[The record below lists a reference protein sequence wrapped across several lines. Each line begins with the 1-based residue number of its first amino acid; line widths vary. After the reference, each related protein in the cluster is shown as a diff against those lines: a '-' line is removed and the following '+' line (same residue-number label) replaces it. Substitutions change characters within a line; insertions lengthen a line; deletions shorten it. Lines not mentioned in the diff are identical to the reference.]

1 MWTPRR
7 LVLFLVGVVGFT
19 AAFGLYARV
28 FGRLDGLPPLPPE
41 FLVRRSADDADV
53 LRPARS
59 NLIDVKLQRA
69 FGKGCAETTYNHRLE
84 LQKNGVILATNQLT
98 IEPDGRCKLKPFSI
112 AVVKERGPAAEPEV
126 HAVHADEA
134 YILFDEPV
142 KNLAEMGKRR
152 IVGCD
157 LISDPSLLSPD
168 PRAHRISCAHNRG
181 TLDAEDDLLVET
193 TGPVQYREVPANVG
207 GTLPPQV
214 RTTSAV
220 RLTDRRGQPQAT
232 TVTAQGMNIY
242 LASAPANPPPG
253 KAKAKTGSISGVRRV
268 VLPENVT
275 MNLWID
281 PKDGFL
287 APGRSKPAP
296 GSAPAE
302 RSNVQITTPG
312 PFSYEVG
319 EETDRARFDMKPAT
333 GPGQQPGFVQVVR
346 PMVRDTI
353 TLYDRLDCDALELEF
368 GHKPTGKSNEPT
380 AAKGEP
386 SANLHWVHAW
396 GEYVVLTSQADG
408 LQAHGNDLFHDAAR
422 KHSILKGRPEVVAIK
437 DGNEIHAPELVLV
450 NAEGQTG
457 AEAFARGAGYFKGQ
471 ITAQQGGND
480 GPRAIVA
487 RWRDRMHYRK
497 DDGQELIT
505 LTGAASFDDPERDQS
520 LGGEQIKVTMAP
532 DPSAPATPSQPRM
545 KPRRLE
551 VTGGVR
557 ARSAEL
563 TVRDTEL
570 LVVLFKEGPPRAKPA
585 AQVSVGSSTPAPAA
599 PVAPAPPPDVT
610 LAPPPPP
617 KPTAPTKPPLELSAR
632 SVQAT
637 LATAAGGPTELD
649 TVHCEGSVRVHQD
662 ATAPQS
668 KPVDML
674 GETLDVTRRPEG
686 HKLVVTGDEEK
697 PAEVHLPEL
706 SILGPSVEID
716 QVENVAEVH
725 GPGAMRVL
733 SATDFQGNKLA
744 KPTELCV
751 SWKQEMHFNGTL
763 ARFQGFV
770 QAHQENTRLLCHG
783 MQVTLDRTVQFNQ
796 PNAGGAKGA
805 KTANVERVVCETT
818 GQDGAAP
825 VSVVDSLRDDKGR
838 IIRYQRLES
847 RELAVFKTEGRLEA
861 PGPGEVRILQL
872 GPKNVTP
879 SPPQAPTGPRLPAP
893 KSAGPA
899 PPPEEEM
906 KLTYVR
912 FDNRLTVFNETR
924 VAKFRKN
931 VEVLHLPADDPAL
944 QLNFNALVNKLPA
957 RALYLKC
964 EQLTVFT
971 QDRDAKKGH
980 VLKAEERATVQFDN
994 FYGQADV
1001 ISFDEEKQQV
1011 IFEGRGRPASLS
1023 QLQARGQKPKTFKGY
1038 KFTYNRATGQ
1048 FDGNDVI
1055 SISEN

>member
-1 MWTPRR
+1 

-19 AAFGLYARV
+19 AAFGVYARV
-28 FGRLDGLPPLPPE
+28 FGRLDGLPPLPPD

-53 LRPARS
+53 LPPARS
-59 NLIDVKLQRA
+59 ALIDIKLQRA
-69 FGKGCAETTYNHRLE
+69 FGPGCAETSYNHRLE

-112 AVVKERGPAAEPEV
+112 AVVKERGPAADPEV

-168 PRAHRISCAHNRG
+168 PRAHRITCTHNRG
-181 TLDAEDDLLVET
+181 TADAEDDLLVET
-193 TGPVQYREVPANVG
+193 TGPVQYREVPANLG
-207 GTLPPQV
+207 GTPPPQV

-220 RLTDRRGQPQAT
+220 RLTDRHGQPQAT
-232 TVTAQGMNIY
+232 TVTAQGMSIY
-242 LASAPANPPPG
+242 LASAPANPPAGTG
-253 KAKAKTGSISGVRRV
+253 KPKSGSISGVRRV

-287 APGRSKPAP
+287 ATGRAKPAP
-296 GSAPAE
+296 AGAPAE

-312 PFSYEVG
+312 PFAYEVG
-319 EETDRARFDMKPAT
+319 EETDRARFDMKPAG
-333 GPGQQPGFVQVVR
+333 GPGQAPGFVQVVR
-346 PMVRDTI
+346 PMTRDNL
-353 TLYDRLDCDALELEF
+353 TLYDRLDCDALELQF
-368 GHKPTGKSNEPT
+368 VHKPAGKPAEAN
-380 AAKGEP
+380 AAKGE
-386 SANLHWVHAW
+386 SGTSLQWAHAW
-396 GEYVVLTSQADG
+396 GEYVVLTSQSDN

-437 DGNEIHAPELVLV
+437 DGHEIHAPELVLV
-450 NAEGQTG
+450 NAEGSG
-457 AEAFARGAGYFKGQ
+457 RAEAFARGAGYFKGQ
-471 ITAQQGGND
+471 LTGQQAGRD
-480 GPRAIVA
+480 GPRAVVA

-497 DDGQELIT
+497 EDGQELIT
-505 LTGAASFDDPERDQS
+505 LTGAASFEDPDRDQS
-520 LGGEQIKVTMAP
+520 LAGEQIKVTMAP
-532 DPSAPATPSQPRM
+532 DPAAAPTPGQPRM

-551 VTGGVR
+551 VTGNVQ

-570 LVVLFKEGPPRAKPA
+570 LVVLFRDGPPRSRPMPH
-585 AQVSVGSSTPAPAA
+585 VSTGSSAPPAPAPAA
-599 PVAPAPPPDVT
+599 PPADVALGKPAD
-610 LAPPPPP
+610 P
-617 KPTAPTKPPLELSAR
+617 KPAGPPKPPLELTAR

-637 LATAAGGPTELD
+637 LVNAAGGPTELD

-662 ATAPQS
+662 PTPPQA

-744 KPTELCV
+744 KPTELHV
-751 SWKQEMHFNGTL
+751 SWKDEMHFNGTL
-763 ARFQGFV
+763 ARFQGYV
-770 QAHQENTRLLCHG
+770 QAHQDNTRLLCHG

-796 PNAGGAKGA
+796 HAAGGNKGG

-818 GQDGAAP
+818 GRDGAAP

-838 IIRYQRLES
+838 IVRYQRLES
-847 RELAVFKTEGRLEA
+847 RELAVFKAEGRLEA

-872 GPKNVTP
+872 GPKNETP
-879 SPPQAPTGPRLPAP
+879 APTPPATGPKLPAP
-893 KSAGPA
+893 KTAGP
-899 PPPEEEM
+899 PPPAEEEM

-912 FDNRLTVFNETR
+912 FDNRLTVFNESR

-944 QLNFNALVNKLPA
+944 QTNFNALVNKLPP

-1001 ISFDEEKQQV
+1001 ISFDEDKQQV